1 MRVIITGGTGLI
13 GRALAADLTARGRE
27 VIVLS
32 RSPERATNLP
42 ADVRAERWD
51 GRTAAGWGALA
62 DGAEAIV
69 NLAGE
74 NLAAGRW
81 TPARRRTIRESRLQ
95 AGQAVVDAIQAAALK
110 PRVLIQASAVG
121 LYGPHGNETITEATA
136 AGSDFLAQLCVA
148 WEASTAAVEAW
159 GVRRA
164 IVRTG
169 IVLSASGGALPRL
182 VLPFRF
188 FAGGRLGSGRQW
200 YPWIHQVDE
209 VAAIRF
215 LLDTEATTGAFNLTA
230 PNPLTNKAL
239 AHVIGKVLG
248 RPALAP
254 APTLALRLFMGDM
267 ATIVLDG
274 QRALPARLLEAGYQF
289 RFSSAEAA
297 LRNLLD

>member
-1 MRVIITGGTGLI
+1 L
-13 GRALAADLTARGRE
+13 
-27 VIVLS
+27 
-32 RSPERATNLP
+32 
-42 ADVRAERWD
+42 
-51 GRTAAGWGALA
+51 
-62 DGAEAIV
+62 EAI
-69 NLAGE
+69 G
-74 NLAAGRW
+74 AA
-81 TPARRRTIRESRLQ
+81 TQ
-95 AGQAVVDAIQAAALK
+95 K
-110 PRVLIQASAVG
+110 PRVLVQASAAG
-121 LYGPHGNETITEATA
+121 FYGPHGNEPVTEATA

>member
-1 MRVIITGGTGLI
+1 MSSKQLGTVIQ
-13 GRALAADLTARGRE
+13 RAISDGAFRRQLQSDPASALRGFDLT
-27 VIVLS
+27 S
-32 RSPERATNLP
+32 
-42 ADVRAERWD
+42 
-51 GRTAAGWGALA
+51 
-62 DGAEAIV
+62 
-69 NLAGE
+69 
-74 NLAAGRW
+74 
-81 TPARRRTIRESRLQ
+81 
-95 AGQAVVDAIQAAALK
+95 
-110 PRVLIQASAVG
+110 
-121 LYGPHGNETITEATA
+121 
-136 AGSDFLAQLCVA
+136 
-148 WEASTAAVEAW
+148 
-159 GVRRA
+159 
-164 IVRTG
+164 
-169 IVLSASGGALPRL
+169 
-182 VLPFRF
+182 
-188 FAGGRLGSGRQW
+188 
-200 YPWIHQVDE
+200 DE